1 MSDSMQGLKRSCYC
15 GQVTAKD
22 VDKVVTLTG
31 WTHRRR
37 DHGGV
42 IFVDL
47 RDREG
52 LVQVVFDPAAIGPEL
67 FDLAET
73 IRNEF
78 VLAITGRVRLRP
90 EGSANPNLK
99 TGEIEVLASDLR
111 IFSAAKTP
119 PFYIEDDVTVDESIR
134 LKHRYLDLRRPQ
146 LYKGLALRSK
156 VNQSIRN
163 YFTASDF
170 LEVETPT
177 LINSSPEGARDFL
190 VPSRL
195 RPGEFYALPQSPQIY
210 KQILMVAG
218 IDRYF
223 QIAHCFRDEDLRA
236 DRQPEFTQ
244 LDMEMSFVEQEDVIQ
259 MVEGM
264 LVAVFKETLGLDL
277 PQPFPRMTWREAME
291 RFGSDKPDTRF
302 GLEMVE
308 VGDIIAKSE
317 FKAFTAVL
325 DKGGRIK
332 GINAKGC
339 AGFSRREIDE
349 LTKLAAI
356 YGAKGLAYI
365 TIQEDGSYKSPITKF
380 LTEEQAKAL
389 VERMEGQPGDILF
402 FVADTFPVMTAA
414 LGHLRLRLGEI
425 LGLIDKDQ
433 FNFLWVVEFPQFEY
447 SPEEKRYMAMHHPFT
462 MPMDEDMAMLD
473 KDPGQVR
480 AKAYDIV
487 LNGVEIGG
495 GSIRIHQRQV
505 QEQMFQALGL
515 TQEQCRSK
523 FGYLLDAFEY
533 GVPPHGG
540 LAIGIDRMI
549 MLMLKRE
556 SIRDV
561 IAFPKTQ
568 SAMDLMSIAPSAVDA
583 KQLEE
588 LHIAVKLPEKQ

>member
-22 VDKVVTLTG
+22 VDKEVTLTG

-52 LVQVVFDPAAIGPEL
+52 LVQVVFDPTAIGPEL

-73 IRNEF
+73 IRNEY

-99 TGEIEVLASDLR
+99 TGEIEVLAKDLR

-119 PFYIEDDVTVDESIR
+119 PFYIEDDITVDESIR

-163 YFTASDF
+163 YFTAHDF

-195 RPGEFYALPQSPQIY
+195 RAGEFYALPQSPQIY

-264 LVAVFKETLGLDL
+264 LVTVFKETLGLDL
-277 PQPFPRMTWREAME
+277 PQPFPRMTWRDAME

-308 VGDIIAKSE
+308 VGDIIAESE
-317 FKAFTAVL
+317 FKAFTSVL
-325 DKGGRIK
+325 EKGGRVK

-349 LTKLAAI
+349 LTKLTAI

-380 LTEEQAKAL
+380 LTEEQTVAL
-389 VERMEGQPGDILF
+389 VERMAGQPGDILF
-402 FVADTFPVMTAA
+402 FVADTFSVMTAA

-425 LGLIDKDQ
+425 LGLIDKDK

-487 LNGVEIGG
+487 LNGVEVGG

-505 QEQMFQALGL
+505 QEQMFHALGL
-515 TQEQCRSK
+515 TPEQCRSK

-540 LAIGIDRMI
+540 LAIGIDRMV

-568 SAMDLMSIAPSAVDA
+568 SAMDLMSIAPSTVDA

-588 LHIAVKLPEKQ
+588 LHIAVKLPNS